1 MAAAI
6 VLRKTRRFCLK
17 IGCLILLAVLAMMT
31 LFNVYTTF
39 SRGNE
44 HLTKKP
50 DFVRS
55 LGSFSGSPLS
65 TERLQRSTGD
75 QRGKVPNVLS
85 QDIMISWYNLLE
97 PAYIRRSSA
106 NRFERAEI
114 SVISCV
120 NSDILQRQFQ
130 NCFAVFKLVYLSF
143 F

>member
-17 IGCLILLAVLAMMT
+17 IGYLILLAVLAMMT

-97 PAYIRRSSA
+97 PAIYSSL
-106 NRFERAEI
+106 I
-114 SVISCV
+114 CKQI
-120 NSDILQRQFQ
+120 
-130 NCFAVFKLVYLSF
+130 
-143 F
+143 